1 MPLIVIAHG
10 LPLIAP
16 FPGWPSDKMEA
27 IMLALQQELAQLVP
41 GAHLI
46 IAANSRHNIHQD
58 QPALTTDAIQQV
70 VEAARH
76 PRT

>member
-1 MPLIVIAHG
+1 
-10 LPLIAP
+10 
-16 FPGWPSDKMEA
+16 
-27 IMLALQQELAQLVP
+27 MLALQQELAQLVP